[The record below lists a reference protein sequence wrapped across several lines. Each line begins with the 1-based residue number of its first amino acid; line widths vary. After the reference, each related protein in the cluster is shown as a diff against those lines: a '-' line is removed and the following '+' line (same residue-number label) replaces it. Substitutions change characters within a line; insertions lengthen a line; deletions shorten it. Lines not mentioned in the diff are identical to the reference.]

1 MGSSNNR
8 LFIVLAVLVI
18 VSGLVI
24 ARLIELQV
32 IQSGEIEQ
40 EHEKIYGGVQELQ
53 PIRGL
58 ILDRNDAV
66 LAVTGYEYRVS
77 AAPNQ
82 IEDSDVRS
90 VASVLSTLLV
100 TRTYNLL
107 PILAPAALENESS
120 SLYAVVA
127 PRVSSEVADAIR
139 EAELPG
145 IYLEPVP
152 SRDYPHGRLLC
163 HVLGWVDMDMNGNS
177 GVEGYYDEELTG
189 KPVTVSQYPFL
200 HGSWQTARP
209 HHGATLV
216 LTIDRTIQMVTE
228 EVLSDALVRYSAPS
242 GSIIVMDLDDFGI
255 LAMANYPTFNPNEYY
270 KEDPE
275 NLVNPSISEWFEP
288 GSVHKVLTMAS
299 AIDSGAVTP
308 QTTYQDTGM
317 IEVGGVPIY
326 NWDRAAHGTTD
337 MITLLAKSLN
347 VGAATLARWMG
358 QQQYYQYA
366 QDFGLVDYTGIDLEA
381 EISGM
386 LKRPGDSIW
395 TESDLGT
402 NSFGQGLAVTP
413 LRELISIAAI
423 ANEGVMMQPHVVA
436 EIRDEEQ
443 VSQFR
448 PIITGQPISAETAR
462 TVSLMM
468 EQAVEQE
475 VTTASVPG
483 YSVAGK
489 TGTAQI
495 AEGGIYHPTDII
507 GTFVGFFPVQD
518 PQVIVF
524 VKIDR
529 PQISQNERWGSTTAA
544 PTFAELAKQ
553 LVILLDIP
561 PDSVRLE
568 AKVQ

>member
-1 MGSSNNR
+1 MGNSNRR
-8 LFIVLAVLVI
+8 LYIIFAILIIAA
-18 VSGLVI
+18 GLVVS
-24 ARLIELQV
+24 RLIELQV
-32 IQSGEIEQ
+32 VESEEIEK

-53 PIRGL
+53 PIRGM

-66 LAVTGYEYRVS
+66 LAVTDYKYRVS
-77 AAPNQ
+77 ASPNQ
-82 IEDSDVRS
+82 IEDDQVRA
-90 VASVLSTLLV
+90 VASVLSTILV
-100 TRTYNLL
+100 TRTYNLM
-107 PILAPAALENESS
+107 PILAPDIAEANST

-127 PRVSSEVADAIR
+127 PRVSSDVAQAIR
-139 EAELPG
+139 DADLPG

-152 SRDYPHGRLLC
+152 SREYPDGRLLS
-163 HVLGWVDMDMNGNS
+163 HVLGWVDLDMNGNS
-177 GVEGYYDEELTG
+177 GVEGYYDEELRG

-209 HHGATLV
+209 HHGATVV
-216 LTIDRTIQMVTE
+216 LTIDRTIQLVTE
-228 EVLSDALVRYSAPS
+228 QVLADALKRYNAPS
-242 GSIIVMDLDDFGI
+242 GSIIVMDLRDFGI
-255 LAMANYPTFNPNEYY
+255 LAMANNPNFDPNDFY

-275 NLVNPSISEWFEP
+275 NMLNPSISEWFEP
-288 GSVHKVLTMAS
+288 GSIHKVLTMAA
-299 AIDSGAVTP
+299 AIDSGVVTP

-337 MITLLAKSLN
+337 MVTLLAKSLN

-358 QQQYYQYA
+358 QQTYYSYA
-366 QDFGLVDYTGIDLEA
+366 KAFGLVDYTGIDLEA

-386 LKRPGDSIW
+386 LKQPGDSIW

-413 LRELISIAAI
+413 LRELVSISAI
-423 ANEGVMMQPHVVA
+423 AHQGTMMQPHVVA
-436 EIRDEEQ
+436 EIRDGDQ

-448 PIITGQPISAETAR
+448 PIITGQPISPETAR
-462 TVSLMM
+462 TVTLMM
-468 EQAVEQE
+468 AEAVEKE

-507 GTFVGFFPVQD
+507 GTFVGFFPVDD

-529 PQISQNERWGSTTAA
+529 PQVSQNERWGSTTAA

-553 LVILLDIP
+553 LVVLLDIP
-561 PDSVRLE
+561 PDQVRLE
-568 AKVQ
+568 AGAQ